1 MAFTPDLLA
10 ETERNKDLN
19 NSSISNAR
27 TKLDEQT
34 RESILKALTAYAN
47 QLYTTMGIYIVK
59 LKSNL

>member
-1 MAFTPDLLA
+1 MS
-10 ETERNKDLN
+10 
-19 NSSISNAR
+19 NSR

-59 LKSNL
+59 LKANLTNSKIFVYL